1 MPGIEE
7 KAMPNRRYSEIFR
20 RQVVE
25 EILSGEQTMLSQSRR
40 YEISRSVL
48 HDWVGKYRADGLAA
62 GRSTRSLLAE
72 QEARIAVLER
82 KIGQLTLE
90 NDLLKKTS
98 AALRRRNAEPPSVVS
113 GPTASASRE
122 DAGS

>member
-1 MPGIEE
+1 MPY
-7 KAMPNRRYSEIFR
+7 RRYSETFR
-20 RQVVE
+20 HQVVE
-25 EILSGEQTMLSQSRR
+25 EILSGEQTMLDQSRR
-40 YEISRSVL
+40 YEISRSLL
-48 HDWVGKYRADGLAA
+48 HDWVGKYRADGLAS
-62 GRSTRSLLAE
+62 GRSARGLLAE

-113 GPTASASRE
+113 GPVASALPKR
-122 DAGS
+122 AGS

>member
-1 MPGIEE
+1 MPKRSFNET
-7 KAMPNRRYSEIFR
+7 FR

-25 EILSGEQTMLSQSRR
+25 EILSGEQTMLGQSRR

-48 HDWVGKYRADGLAA
+48 HDWVGKYRSDGLAS
-62 GRSTRSLLAE
+62 GRSARGLLAE

-82 KIGQLTLE
+82 KIGQLTME

-98 AALRRRNAEPPSVVS
+98 AALRQRNAEPPSVIS
-113 GPTASASRE
+113 GPLASASPK
-122 DAGS
+122 DAGR

>member
-1 MPGIEE
+1 LAGFEE
-7 KAMPNRRYSEIFR
+7 KPMPNRRYSEIFR

-25 EILSGEQTMLSQSRR
+25 EILSGEHTMLAQSRR
-40 YEISRSVL
+40 YEISRSLL

-62 GRSTRSLLAE
+62 GRSARGLLAE

-90 NDLLKKTS
+90 NDLLKKTT
-98 AALRRRNAEPPSVVS
+98 AALRQRNAEPPSVVS
-113 GPTASASRE
+113 GPVVSASPKA
-122 DAGS
+122 AGS